1 MYRFSPGRGEGG
13 RGMREA
19 PRLRVLVV
27 DDDRHT
33 LEIVQRHLS
42 AAGYAVSVAAGVE
55 EALGVIEFRP
65 LDLIITDIRMPRLS
79 GLDLLRYVRE
89 NLPDVEIMMMTG
101 YPCIDGAVQAI
112 KDGAEAYL
120 TKPFTEAELLSAVE
134 TLAGKL
140 RRRRAVDAPSDAPL
154 SYGIIGESGGMERVF
169 SLIDRASAILAN
181 VLISGESGTGKEL
194 VARAIHYSSERASAP
209 FVSVNCT
216 AIPDTLLES
225 ELFGHVRGAFTGA
238 KDARAGF
245 FQIADG
251 GTIFLDEI
259 GDASPGMQAKLLRV
273 LQSKEIQVV
282 GASLPRKVDTR
293 IIAATHKDL
302 PVLVKQGYFREDLF
316 YRINVI
322 EIPVPPLRERGD
334 DILRVLHFFIQ
345 KFSKEMNRT
354 PLRFSDAALQAIKN
368 YAWPGNVRELE
379 NLVQRLVVGVDEAEV
394 QVADLPDSLRTP
406 LSMRRGDGRTL
417 AEVEAAHIATVLAA
431 VDGNKSRAAEVLGID
446 RKTLRN
452 KLKRLGLG

>member
-1 MYRFSPGRGEGG
+1 MSEDGP
-13 RGMREA
+13 
-19 PRLRVLVV
+19 LRVLVV

-33 LEIVQRHLS
+33 LEIVQRNLS
-42 AAGYAVSVAAGVE
+42 AAGYAVTAAAGVE
-55 EALGVIEFRP
+55 EAIGVLEFRRV
-65 LDLIITDIRMPRLS
+65 DLVITDIRMPRVS
-79 GLDLLRYVRE
+79 GLDLLRHVRE
-89 NLPDVEIMMMTG
+89 NLPDAEIMMMTG

-112 KDGAEAYL
+112 KDGAEDYL
-120 TKPFTEAELLSAVE
+120 TKPFTDAELLSAVAA
-134 TLAGKL
+134 LAGKL
-140 RRRRAVDAPSDAPL
+140 RRRRTVDAPAEAVR

-169 SLIDRASAILAN
+169 SLIDRAAAILAN

-209 FVSVNCT
+209 FVSVNCA

-238 KDARAGF
+238 KESRAGF

-273 LQSKEIQVV
+273 LQSKELQVV
-282 GASLPRKVDTR
+282 GARRPRRVDTR

-302 PVLVKQGYFREDLF
+302 PALVKQGHFREDLF

-322 EIPVPPLRERGD
+322 EVAVPPLRERGD
-334 DILRVLHFFIQ
+334 DILRLLNFFIR

-354 PLRFSDAALQAIKN
+354 PPAFSDAALQALKN

-379 NLVQRLVVGVDEAEV
+379 NVVQRLVVGVDDGEIA
-394 QVADLPDSLRTP
+394 VADLPGTFHTP
-406 LSMRRGDGRTL
+406 LALPRGEGRTL
-417 AEVEAAHIATVLAA
+417 AAVEAEHIAAVLAA
-431 VDGNKSRAAEVLGID
+431 AGGNKSRAAEVLGID
-446 RKTLRN
+446 RKTLRA
-452 KLKRLGLG
+452 KLKRLGLA